1 MKIHNVIQKTEE
13 WYKLRMGKIT
23 ASNIFLL
30 RGNSKTRDDLIRTKA
45 SEIITGNYIP
55 LKINSVDIERGSRLE
70 DEAIKKYSDKYGINT
85 TEIGFVELDNFVGVS
100 PDCFAEDDGLA
111 EFKCPRDKNYLY
123 IVMFGLEA
131 ISKLY
136 LYQMQMQMWVCDK
149 QWCDYVIYNPNFYED
164 IFKIRLYRDE
174 KIITDIKETIERAK
188 SDIAYCIKE
197 FNKNINGDINHEK
210 SRSNVA

>member
-1 MKIHNVIQKTEE
+1 MKIHDVIQKSDE

-30 RGNSKTRDDLIRTKA
+30 RGYSKTRDDIIRTKA
-45 SEIITGNYIP
+45 SEILTGNYIP
-55 LKINSVDIERGSRLE
+55 LKINSVDIERGTSLE
-70 DEAIKKYSDKYGINT
+70 NDAIKKYSDKYNINT
-85 TEIGFVELDNFVGVS
+85 KDVGFVELDSFVGVS
-100 PDCFAEDDGLA
+100 PDCFSDDNGLA
-111 EFKCPRDKNYLY
+111 EFKCPRDKNYLN
-123 IVMFGLEA
+123 IVVNGENA

-149 QWCDYVIYNPNFYED
+149 QWCDYVIYNPNFNKD
-164 IFKIRLYRDE
+164 IYKIRIYRHE
-174 KIITDIKETIERAK
+174 EIITAIKETIERAK

-197 FNKNINGDINHEK
+197 FNKNINGDIDYEE